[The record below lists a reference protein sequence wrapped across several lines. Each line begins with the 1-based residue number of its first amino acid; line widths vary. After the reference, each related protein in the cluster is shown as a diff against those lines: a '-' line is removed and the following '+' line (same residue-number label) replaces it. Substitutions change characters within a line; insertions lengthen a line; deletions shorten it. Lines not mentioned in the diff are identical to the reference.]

1 MKPDRTWIPLML
13 IAALGLAYGVRVR
26 LADAREANVCRA
38 SSYVPEADFGDI
50 QRESVAQTDSAPF
63 SKIGGCGFDSRPAR
77 QIAAAT
83 HKDSLSV
90 ALNYPASPDSCPAV
104 PDHIGDGN
112 DMIPINHP
120 LTSNVNLQW
129 PERVLERID

>member
-13 IAALGLAYGVRVR
+13 IAALGLAYGVHVR

-63 SKIGGCGFDSRPAR
+63 SKIGGCGFESRPAR

-83 HKDSLSV
+83 HQESLSV
-90 ALNYPASPDSCPAV
+90 AAV
-104 PDHIGDGN
+104 PDHIADGN
-112 DMIPINHP
+112 DMIPVNNP
-120 LTSNVNLQW
+120 LTSNPNLAW